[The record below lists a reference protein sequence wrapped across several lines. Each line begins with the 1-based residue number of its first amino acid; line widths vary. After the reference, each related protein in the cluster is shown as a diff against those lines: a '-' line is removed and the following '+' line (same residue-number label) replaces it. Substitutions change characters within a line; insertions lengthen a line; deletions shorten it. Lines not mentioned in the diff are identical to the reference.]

1 VTNDEPAANVDDFI
15 AAQPPTFQQTLNEL
29 RAIIR
34 DEAPDAEERISY
46 RVPAYKLNYMLI
58 SFGVTNSACSLYT
71 QSPGLV
77 ERMSD
82 ELQGQ
87 RVSGTTLH
95 FPPGEPLPEKLIRK
109 IIRERIKEDEARAS
123 RPKG

>member
-58 SFGVTNSACSLYT
+58 SFGVTKSACSLYT